1 MSKIISVKYM
11 VEFMMYLLNSGDVDV
26 DGNGGEE
33 EEKDEDDEDDDDDN
47 VEEEIEE
54 IRYSNQT

>member
-1 MSKIISVKYM
+1 MSKIISVYM
-11 VEFMMYLLNSGDVDV
+11 VEFMMYLHNSGDVDV

>member
-1 MSKIISVKYM
+1 MSKIISVYM